1 MPEHPLSSY
10 RAKRRLE
17 ATPEPGGTVAPG
29 GGHLFVVHKHAA
41 RRLHF
46 DLRLE
51 MDGVLR
57 SWAVPKG
64 PSYDPNDKRL
74 AVHVEDHPVEYGDFE
89 GMIPE
94 GNYGAGAVIVWDRG
108 SWTPVGDPNEGLAK
122 GKLLF
127 RLDGHKLHGMWTL
140 VKLKK
145 GEKEWLL
152 IKERDSYVTPGGRE
166 VPEGS
171 VLSGVTVEDMKART
185 NLAAPVLKALERVKA
200 LKREITADKVDL
212 MLAEVAEKPFTRD
225 GWLFELKLDGYRLLA
240 ERRKGQVVLL
250 TRNHN
255 DATVTFPEI
264 AKSVAAMPFDSLIFD
279 GEVVALDQTGRPS
292 FQGLQQRGRLRRPIE
307 VQRAAIEQP
316 VVYYVFDLL
325 AFGPYDLRPLPLEA
339 RKEILKQVVPEAGA
353 IRYVDHIEREG
364 EQAFAEAERMG
375 LEGLVAK
382 KADAP
387 YKGGRSANW
396 LKLRAAK
403 SDDFVVV
410 GFTAPKGSRAGLG
423 ALHLA
428 QYLDGVL
435 TYSGRAGS
443 GLTDKDL
450 TGIREHLERK
460 KRKTPP
466 CEKVPAEAK
475 NDSTWVEPELVCEV
489 RFTEWTDEGLL
500 RHPVFLRWRD
510 DKKPEECIGTA
521 KLRSGGMAELSNDE
535 PKKGRKAKAEPPSRQ
550 SAKATKGPAAEPP
563 TRDRATL
570 GSATARPGSEGVLQ
584 GRAVPLQLTN
594 LKKVFWP
601 AEGYTKGDLIEYY
614 RGISPWLLRY
624 LRDRPVVLTR
634 FPDGIEGKSFYQK
647 DAPDFIPD
655 WIRTVPIWSEDTG
668 RDIKYF
674 VCDDLDSLL
683 YVANMG
689 AIPLH
694 LWLSSA
700 GSLERPDWCVMDL
713 DPKEAPFSDVI
724 KVARLLHER
733 CEAAGVPNYVK
744 TTGKTGL
751 HVMIPL
757 GKQLTWEM
765 SRGLGEL
772 LARVVMRELGDI
784 TTIIRHIRSRGTKV
798 YLDYMQNRHG
808 QLIVAPYAVR
818 PLPGA
823 TVSMPLEWKE
833 VNNKLDPTKFTIR
846 TAIERM
852 QKLGHDP
859 VAPVLTEVPDLG
871 KALERLSSGSD

>member
-1 MPEHPLSSY
+1 
-10 RAKRRLE
+10 
-17 ATPEPGGTVAPG
+17 
-29 GGHLFVVHKHAA
+29 
-41 RRLHF
+41 
-46 DLRLE
+46 
-51 MDGVLR
+51 
-57 SWAVPKG
+57 
-64 PSYDPNDKRL
+64 
-74 AVHVEDHPVEYGDFE
+74 
-89 GMIPE
+89 
-94 GNYGAGAVIVWDRG
+94 
-108 SWTPVGDPNEGLAK
+108 
-122 GKLLF
+122 
-127 RLDGHKLHGMWTL
+127 
-140 VKLKK
+140 
-145 GEKEWLL
+145 
-152 IKERDSYVTPGGRE
+152 
-166 VPEGS
+166 
-171 VLSGVTVEDMKART
+171 
-185 NLAAPVLKALERVKA
+185 
-200 LKREITADKVDL
+200 
-212 MLAEVAEKPFTRD
+212 
-225 GWLFELKLDGYRLLA
+225 
-240 ERRKGQVVLL
+240 
-250 TRNHN
+250 
-255 DATVTFPEI
+255 TVTFPEI
-264 AKSVAAMPFDSLIFD
+264 AKSVAAMPYESLIFD
-279 GEVVALDQTGRPS
+279 GEVVALDPTGRPT
-292 FQGLQQRGRLRRPIE
+292 FQGLQQRGRLRRPLD

-316 VVYYVFDLL
+316 IVYFVFDLL
-325 AFGPYDLRPLPLEA
+325 AFGPYDLRALPLEA

-387 YKGGRSANW
+387 YKGGRSGNW

-410 GFTAPKGSRAGLG
+410 GFTAPKGTRAGLG

-428 QYLDGVL
+428 QYVDGEL

-450 TGIREHLERK
+450 TGIREHLEKK

-466 CEKVPAEAK
+466 CEKVPSEAK
-475 NDSTWVEPELVCEV
+475 KGSTWVEPELVCEV

-510 DKKPEECIGTA
+510 DKKPEECVGRA
-521 KLRSGGMAELSNDE
+521 RMGNGGVAELANDK
-535 PKKGRKAKAEPPSRQ
+535 PKKGRKAKTEPPMRPSAPSLRPAQTPPPSTAAAEPPSR
-550 SAKATKGPAAEPP
+550 
-563 TRDRATL
+563 DRASL

-584 GRAVPLQLTN
+584 GRAPVQLTN

-614 RGISPWLLRY
+614 RGISSWLLPY

-655 WIRTVPIWSEDTG
+655 WIRTVPIWSEDTQ
-668 RDIKYF
+668 RDVKYF
-674 VCDDLDSLL
+674 VCDDLETLL
-683 YVANMG
+683 YIANMG

-694 LWLSSA
+694 LWLSSV

-733 CEAAGVPNYVK
+733 CEAAGLPNYVK

-833 VNNKLDPTKFTIR
+833 VNNKLDPTKYTIR
-846 TAIERM
+846 TALERM

-859 VAPVLTEVPDLG
+859 VAPVLTEVPELSG
-871 KALERLSSGSD
+871 VLEKLAV

>member
-1 MPEHPLSSY
+1 
-10 RAKRRLE
+10 
-17 ATPEPGGTVAPG
+17 
-29 GGHLFVVHKHAA
+29 
-41 RRLHF
+41 
-46 DLRLE
+46 
-51 MDGVLR
+51 
-57 SWAVPKG
+57 
-64 PSYDPNDKRL
+64 
-74 AVHVEDHPVEYGDFE
+74 
-89 GMIPE
+89 
-94 GNYGAGAVIVWDRG
+94 
-108 SWTPVGDPNEGLAK
+108 
-122 GKLLF
+122 
-127 RLDGHKLHGMWTL
+127 
-140 VKLKK
+140 
-145 GEKEWLL
+145 
-152 IKERDSYVTPGGRE
+152 
-166 VPEGS
+166 
-171 VLSGVTVEDMKART
+171 
-185 NLAAPVLKALERVKA
+185 
-200 LKREITADKVDL
+200 
-212 MLAEVAEKPFTRD
+212 
-225 GWLFELKLDGYRLLA
+225 
-240 ERRKGQVVLL
+240 
-250 TRNHN
+250 
-255 DATVTFPEI
+255 
-264 AKSVAAMPFDSLIFD
+264 
-279 GEVVALDQTGRPS
+279 
-292 FQGLQQRGRLRRPIE
+292 
-307 VQRAAIEQP
+307 
-316 VVYYVFDLL
+316 
-325 AFGPYDLRPLPLEA
+325 
-339 RKEILKQVVPEAGA
+339 
-353 IRYVDHIEREG
+353 
-364 EQAFAEAERMG
+364 
-375 LEGLVAK
+375 
-382 KADAP
+382 
-387 YKGGRSANW
+387 
-396 LKLRAAK
+396 
-403 SDDFVVV
+403 
-410 GFTAPKGSRAGLG
+410 
-423 ALHLA
+423 
-428 QYLDGVL
+428 
-435 TYSGRAGS
+435 
-443 GLTDKDL
+443 
-450 TGIREHLERK
+450 
-460 KRKTPP
+460 
-466 CEKVPAEAK
+466 
-475 NDSTWVEPELVCEV
+475 
-489 RFTEWTDEGLL
+489 
-500 RHPVFLRWRD
+500 
-510 DKKPEECIGTA
+510 
-521 KLRSGGMAELSNDE
+521 
-535 PKKGRKAKAEPPSRQ
+535 
-550 SAKATKGPAAEPP
+550 
-563 TRDRATL
+563 
-570 GSATARPGSEGVLQ
+570 
-584 GRAVPLQLTN
+584 
-594 LKKVFWP
+594 
-601 AEGYTKGDLIEYY
+601 LIEYY